1 MSSQDLYQLV
11 NTNQLQEIRNWQ
23 DMNGA
28 FHKSE
33 KAEFLK
39 LFEEICELG
48 FQCGTLKEEM
58 ADILIQEGAKAHGRN
73 EDLGEVNRK
82 GIADEYGDALI
93 CMVAFRNKLALH
105 SVDCVD
111 GTLEKIRGRS
121 WKPDKDGILR
131 RPR

>member
-11 NTNQLQEIRNWQ
+11 NTQQLAEIRNWQ

-39 LFEEICELG
+39 LFEEVCELG
-48 FQCGTLKEEM
+48 FQCGTTPEEM
-58 ADILIQEGAKAHGRN
+58 LEILYSERMKAQAR
-73 EDLGEVNRK
+73 DEVGKVNKK
-82 GIADEYGDALI
+82 GIADEYGDVLTCVI
-93 CMVAFRNKLALH
+93 AFRNKLALH
-105 SVDCVD
+105 SVDCINS
-111 GTLEKIRGRS
+111 TLEKIRGRS
-121 WKPDKDGILR
+121 WKADKDGILR